1 MRLTANYYG
10 IRIYCGLGDYDMAIE
25 CLEEY
30 NRIFTEE
37 MGMTPDS
44 DFVENPDFS
53 YLENLKTKIQ

>member
-1 MRLTANYYG
+1 
-10 IRIYCGLGDYDMAIE
+10 MAIE

-30 NRIFTEE
+30 NRIITEE

-44 DFVENPDFS
+44 DFVENPDIS